1 MRLVIPDDYQDC
13 VRHLDCFKALQDH
26 EVTIFND
33 TVSDIGSLVK
43 RFAGAQ
49 GIVLTRERTRIS
61 AELLDHLPDL
71 RIISQT
77 GKIAPHID
85 LAACTH
91 RGVAVAE
98 GSGTGAATAELTWA
112 LILASRRHLF
122 QEANGLRA
130 GRWQSLLGQQLQG
143 QQLGVWGYGRI
154 GQQVAA
160 YGKAFGMQVTIWGRA
175 RSREQALADG
185 YTAAPSQAAFFE
197 HSDVLTLHLRLTD
210 ETRGI
215 VAAADLAAMKTTA
228 LLVNTSRAE
237 LIAPNALEAA
247 LQRGRPGFAAVDVFE
262 SEPVLDAAHPLLQL
276 PNALCT
282 PHLGFVEKDNYEHYY
297 GTAFANINHFAAGN
311 LTGLVNPEV
320 KPRTR

>member
-43 RFAGAQ
+43 SFAGAQ

-98 GSGTGAATAELTWA
+98 G
-112 LILASRRHLF
+112 
-122 QEANGLRA
+122 
-130 GRWQSLLGQQLQG
+130 
-143 QQLGVWGYGRI
+143 VCDC
-154 GQQVAA
+154 V
-160 YGKAFGMQVTIWGRA
+160 
-175 RSREQALADG
+175 
-185 YTAAPSQAAFFE
+185 
-197 HSDVLTLHLRLTD
+197 
-210 ETRGI
+210 
-215 VAAADLAAMKTTA
+215 
-228 LLVNTSRAE
+228 
-237 LIAPNALEAA
+237 
-247 LQRGRPGFAAVDVFE
+247 
-262 SEPVLDAAHPLLQL
+262 
-276 PNALCT
+276 
-282 PHLGFVEKDNYEHYY
+282 
-297 GTAFANINHFAAGN
+297 
-311 LTGLVNPEV
+311 
-320 KPRTR
+320 